1 MPARRPVEVRNGNL
15 QSTRISELPLPP
27 GPRLPSIVHT
37 ALFPYRHR
45 VTPWMRKRYGD
56 IIAISVLGRPAVLLC
71 SPELNRRVFFGE
83 ATTFHAGEGR
93 IQGIRRVMGDQSV
106 VTTDEAV
113 HQRLRRLLMPPFHGA
128 ALRSYRDM
136 MSQLAAEE
144 VSRWPL
150 DTPFAAQPRMNATT
164 LEMILR
170 VVLGVSE
177 GSRCEELRRTFSR
190 LVSAPTA
197 VYVGEVVTPLQRFGP
212 WKRFDQLLTRIDQLL
227 YAEIR
232 ERRRAADTA
241 ERSDVLSRLVAMQI
255 DEDRLSD
262 AELRDQM
269 VTLLLAGHE
278 TTATTLAW
286 TLHDLAHDPVLQDK
300 VIAAVDTDDDRYLEA
315 VVKESMRLH
324 PVFYAVARILTQ
336 DVDLGGYRIP
346 AGYTV
351 FAGIGPV
358 HDDPGQHADPRI
370 FRPERFL
377 DGSATAA
384 NWLPFGAGVRRCL
397 GVGFAMMEANII
409 LREVLGT
416 NRIAPGRTRPEKARA
431 RQVVYAPSHGA
442 RIKVRPRSMAT

>member
-1 MPARRPVEVRNGNL
+1 MDGTTTVTTGVSQLPA
-15 QSTRISELPLPP
+15 PP
-27 GPRLPSIVHT
+27 GPRLPGIVHT

-71 SPELNRRVFFGE
+71 NPELNRRVFFGDG
-83 ATTFHAGEGR
+83 TTFHAGEGR

-136 MSQLAAEE
+136 MSQLATEE
-144 VSRWPL
+144 ISRWPVA
-150 DTPFAAQPRMNATT
+150 TPFAAQPRMNAMT
-164 LEMILR
+164 LEVILR
-170 VVLGVSE
+170 VVLGVSD
-177 GSRCEELRRTFSR
+177 GPRYEELRSTFGR
-190 LVSAPTA
+190 LVSAPTG
-197 VYVGEVVTPLQRFGP
+197 VYLGEVVTPLQRFGP
-212 WKRFDQLLTRIDQLL
+212 WKRFGQLLTRIDQLL

-232 ERRRAADTA
+232 ERRSAADTA
-241 ERSDVLSRLVAMQI
+241 DRSDVLSRLVATQI

-300 VIAAVDTDDDRYLEA
+300 VVAAVDTADDKYLEA

-324 PVFYAVARILTQ
+324 PVFYAVARILTE
-336 DVDLGGYRIP
+336 DVELGGYRIP
-346 AGYTV
+346 AGHTV

-358 HDDPGQHADPRI
+358 HGDPAEHADPQV

-397 GVGFAMMEANII
+397 GTGFAMMEATMI
-409 LREVLGT
+409 LSEVLGK
-416 NRIAPGRTRPEKARA
+416 NRIAPGRARPEKTRA

-442 RIKVRPRSMAT
+442 RIMVHPRGGAT